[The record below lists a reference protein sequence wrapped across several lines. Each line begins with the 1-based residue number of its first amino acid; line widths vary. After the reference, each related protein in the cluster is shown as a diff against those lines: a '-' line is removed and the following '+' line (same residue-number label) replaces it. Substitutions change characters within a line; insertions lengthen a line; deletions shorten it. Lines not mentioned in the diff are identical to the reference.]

1 MFSSSDV
8 SVGWDWCF
16 SFCFWKDFDPG
27 QDTYQYP
34 PKDGSGQH
42 VDVSPT
48 SQRLQLLEPF
58 DKWDGKDLEDMLILI
73 KVRSKEGNTSCGRA
87 AEQGFSHQLLEAFGV
102 PWAVWDSSPRAAL
115 LWEVKQGSSFS
126 CADVSLQYYT

>member
-1 MFSSSDV
+1 MIFL
-8 SVGWDWCF
+8 
-16 SFCFWKDFDPG
+16 SFFILLKEFDPG

-73 KVRSKEGNTSCGRA
+73 KVSSKAGEHQPWQGWANRDLHVDWSFDRS
-87 AEQGFSHQLLEAFGV
+87 FGCALSWQI
-102 PWAVWDSSPRAAL
+102 PSPTPAL
-115 LWEVKQGSSFS
+115 LWEGKQGSCFPCGGVSFWYFT
-126 CADVSLQYYT
+126 YYD

>member
-1 MFSSSDV
+1 MGAVACIGLFCSCAVQGSW
-8 SVGWDWCF
+8 GWRF
-16 SFCFWKDFDPG
+16 SFLLWKEFDPG

-73 KVRSKEGNTSCGRA
+73 KVRSEVG
-87 AEQGFSHQLLEAFGV
+87 EHQLWQDCSNRGLHV
-102 PWAVWDSSPRAAL
+102 N
-115 LWEVKQGSSFS
+115 
-126 CADVSLQYYT
+126 Y

>member
-1 MFSSSDV
+1 MEWGRGRPVTSSVLYVVRELHGVTSSLGLKLEQMQLSVLAGSLHMLLGMAESD
-8 SVGWDWCF
+8 DF
-16 SFCFWKDFDPG
+16 PFFFLKAFDPG

-34 PKDGSGQH
+34 PKDGSAQR

-73 KVRSKEGNTSCGRA
+73 KVSSVVVE
-87 AEQGFSHQLLEAFGV
+87 HQL
-102 PWAVWDSSPRAAL
+102 
-115 LWEVKQGSSFS
+115 
-126 CADVSLQYYT
+126 